1 MIMYSELINLTHSI
15 FSRVAKTSFL
25 ILITCLLVLSGAPV
39 VAITRSQR
47 EILDSG
53 VDYFNECLQDDGS
66 GAGTSS
72 GQIAGSNKDYAGNQ
86 IFTDEEL
93 EKIEELSPFY
103 IAAAEKYDMPW
114 QILAV
119 IHKRESNFMKGGP
132 GNGQG
137 PYQMAAGGYKTGP
150 YSDEEF
156 QKATDEAAAF
166 FSNKANGRDLH
177 DPDNIKYTFFAYN
190 GMAEL
195 YKKQA
200 RDLGFSQEEADNGE
214 GSPYVMNKADAKRDP
229 ATAAPNTWG
238 QIKEDYGDL
247 VYPAN
252 EDHGAFVMYQAISNS
267 SDGSISIP
275 EKSNERFIW
284 VGDSRTDGI
293 KNAVNDG
300 NNEWITSENA
310 DYDWFTSEGISKVTE
325 QLKEGETVV
334 FFLGLNDLDRAED
347 YKTKL
352 NELAK
357 GDWSKA
363 GEIIVVS
370 LTPVDEEKAEEITN
384 EEIEE
389 FNKTIR
395 NGLASNITYR
405 NIYSQVAG
413 DMETVDDGINY
424 DSETYQNI
432 YSYIRGIETSEAK
445 CGTTGGSTIA
455 GTSNEKI
462 AKLANEWGA
471 WGDQYQACYTYGGG
485 HGVNASWMD
494 QAIENHFT
502 GSYAVDCSAF
512 VSAVIYKA
520 SGTFKIWSTTSMCG
534 DTTNFQE
541 VDDPQPGDISI
552 SCASHVEIIVSVN
565 EDGSFN
571 TVGSHQ
577 TGCGAGNGPSPG
589 NYKGDKVLRYI
600 GPGSDNDN

>member
-1 MIMYSELINLTHSI
+1 MTIYSKLINSTHSI
-15 FSRVAKTSFL
+15 FSRAVKTSFL
-25 ILITCLLVLSGAPV
+25 ILMTCLLVLSGAPV

-53 VDYFNECLQDDGS
+53 VNYFNECLQDDGS

-72 GQIAGSNKDYAGNQ
+72 GQIAGNNKDYAGNQ

-132 GNGQG
+132 NNGQG
-137 PYQMAAGGYKTGP
+137 PYQMSAGGYKTGN

-166 FSNKANGRDLH
+166 FSSKANGRDLH

-200 RDLGFSQEEADNGE
+200 LNLGFSQEEAEIGE

-229 ATAAPNTWG
+229 ATAAPETWG
-238 QIKEDYGDL
+238 QIKSDYGKL

-252 EDHGAFVMYQAISNS
+252 NDHGAFVMYQAISNS
-267 SDGSISIP
+267 SDGSISTP

-300 NNEWITSENA
+300 NNEWITNENA

-363 GEIIVVS
+363 GEIIVIS

-432 YSYIRGIETSEAK
+432 YSYIRGIETSEVK
-445 CGTTGGSTIA
+445 CGTAGGSTIA

-471 WGDQYQACYTYGGG
+471 WGDQYQACYAYGGG
-485 HGVNASWMD
+485 HGINASWMD

-534 DTTNFQE
+534 DTTNFKE

-552 SCASHVEIIVSVN
+552 SCASHVEIIVGVN
-565 EDGSFN
+565 EDGSFD

-589 NYKGDKVLRYI
+589 NYKGEKVLRYI
-600 GPGSDNDN
+600 GPGSDN